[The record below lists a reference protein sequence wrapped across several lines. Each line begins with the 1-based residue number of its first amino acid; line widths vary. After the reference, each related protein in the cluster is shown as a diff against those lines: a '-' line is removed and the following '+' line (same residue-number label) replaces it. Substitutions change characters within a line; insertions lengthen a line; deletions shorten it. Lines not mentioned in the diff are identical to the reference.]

1 MDRAGKVINGKKGEV
16 IIFSD
21 EIGWHID
28 QLQVGFSLLGV
39 KTKILN
45 LSSIG
50 IFIDCAKDNFV
61 MRNFNTNLGCCFVR
75 GIEGGTLE
83 QITRRL
89 AILHQLEFLGFPIVN
104 SGKGIENSVDK
115 CMTSFLLRMHDIS
128 TPDCWVLE
136 DRKSS
141 FKLIN
146 RLLDDGRSLVIKPIF
161 GSQGVNVTL
170 IKEKIKNETDLER
183 RINFAKGVYYIQEF
197 VEPIGGFLR
206 DFRVFVVNDEVIA
219 AMERKG
225 QGWVHNVAK
234 GGVCRRIV
242 PDNFLKKL
250 AIQSTRAVGLEI
262 SGVDIIEDKKSES
275 GYKVLEVNGVP
286 AWKGLQNVSEINISD
301 KIIKFL
307 VSKMGQMLVE

>member
-1 MDRAGKVINGKKGEV
+1 MDRDREL

-21 EIGWHID
+21 ELGWHTD
-28 QLQVGFSLLGV
+28 QLQIGLKFLGI
-39 KTKILN
+39 KTRILN
-45 LSSIG
+45 LSSTDIL
-50 IFIDCAKDNFV
+50 IDCAKDNFV
-61 MRNFNTNLGCCFVR
+61 TRNFNANLSCCFVR

-89 AILHQLEFLGFPIVN
+89 AILHQLKFLGIPIVN

-115 CMTSFLLRMHDIS
+115 CMTSFLLRMRDIS

-136 DRKSS
+136 DRTSS

-242 PDNFLKKL
+242 PDNFLQKL

-262 SGVDIIEDKKSES
+262 SGVDIIEDKRSES
-275 GYKVLEVNGVP
+275 GYKVLEVNGIP
-286 AWKGLQNVSEINISD
+286 AWKGLQNVSDINISE

-307 VSKMGQMLVE
+307 LYKMGQTLVE

>member
-1 MDRAGKVINGKKGEV
+1 MDRAGEVSNGKNGEV
-16 IIFSD
+16 VIFSD
-21 EIGWHID
+21 EIGWHTDHLEIG
-28 QLQVGFSLLGV
+28 LKLLGI
-39 KTKILN
+39 KTRILN
-45 LSSIG
+45 LSSVD
-50 IFIDCAKDNFV
+50 IFIDCAKDTFV
-61 MRNFNTNLGCCFVR
+61 TRNFSVNPSCCFVR

-83 QITRRL
+83 QVTRRL
-89 AILHQLEFLGFPIVN
+89 AILHQLEFLGIPIVN

-115 CMTSFLLRMHDIS
+115 CMTSFLLRMHNIS

-183 RINFAKGVYYIQEF
+183 TINFAKGVYYIQEF

-234 GGVCRRIV
+234 GGVCRQII

-250 AIQSTRAVGLEI
+250 AIQSTRTVGLEI
-262 SGVDIIEDKKSES
+262 GGVDIIEDKRSEL
-275 GYKVLEVNGVP
+275 GYTVLEVNGVP
-286 AWKGLQNVSEINISD
+286 AWKGLQNVSSVNISE
-301 KIIKFL
+301 KIIKFMI
-307 VSKMGQMLVE
+307 SKMR

>member
-1 MDRAGKVINGKKGEV
+1 MDRDREL

-21 EIGWHID
+21 EIGWHTD
-28 QLQVGFSLLGV
+28 QLQIELNLSGIKSR
-39 KTKILN
+39 ILN
-45 LSSIG
+45 LSSID
-50 IFIDCAKDNFV
+50 ILIDCAKENFV
-61 MRNFNTNLGCCFVR
+61 KRNFNTNLGCCFVR
-75 GIEGGTLE
+75 GVEGGTFE

-89 AILHQLEFLGFPIVN
+89 AILHQLKFLGIPIVN

-115 CMTSFLLRMHDIS
+115 CMTSFLLRMHEIS
-128 TPDCWVLE
+128 TPDCWILE
-136 DRKSS
+136 DKTNSL
-141 FKLIN
+141 KLIN
-146 RLLDDGRSLVIKPIF
+146 RLLDEGRNLVIKPIF

-170 IKEKIKNETDLER
+170 IEKKIKNEKDLEK

-197 VEPIGGFLR
+197 VEPIGSFLR
-206 DFRVFVVNDEVIA
+206 DFRVFVVDDEVIA

-234 GGVCRRIV
+234 GGVCRKII
-242 PDNFLKKL
+242 PDNFLKRL

-262 SGVDIIEDKKSES
+262 GGVDIIEDRSSES

-286 AWKGLQNVSEINISD
+286 AWKGLQNVNDVNISD

-307 VSKMGQMLVE
+307 ISKMEQALIK